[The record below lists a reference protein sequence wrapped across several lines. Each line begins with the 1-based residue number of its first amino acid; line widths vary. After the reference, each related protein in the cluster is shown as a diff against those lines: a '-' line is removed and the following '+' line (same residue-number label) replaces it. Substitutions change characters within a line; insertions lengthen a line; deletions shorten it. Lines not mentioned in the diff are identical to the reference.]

1 MSEKIKKN
9 NDRIEILTNKTIRD
23 KLLAYFKIYSQNKSV
38 NLPFSLTDLADY
50 LAVNRSAMTR
60 ELKNLKEEGF
70 IADFHK
76 EQIDEHR
83 SNLVVELKY
92 VGGNGAIQE
101 ISVVSKP
108 GRRVYSSSA
117 KMPKV
122 LNGLGIAIVST
133 PNGVMTDHKARL
145 MNVGGEVLCKVI

>member
-1 MSEKIKKN
+1 MSLSHPIG
-9 NDRIEILTNKTIRD
+9 DMLTRIRNGQAAGKEFITVPNSKLRHAVLT
-23 KLLAYFKIYSQNKSV
+23 V
-38 NLPFSLTDLADY
+38 
-50 LAVNRSAMTR
+50 
-60 ELKNLKEEGF
+60 LKDEGF
-70 IADFHK
+70 ITDFRK

-92 VGGNGAIQE
+92 NNGIGAIQE
-101 ISVVSKP
+101 ISVVSRP
-108 GRRVYSSSA
+108 GRRVYSGCV

-133 PNGVMTDHKARL
+133 PHGVMTDHKARL

>member
-1 MSEKIKKN
+1 MSLSHPIG
-9 NDRIEILTNKTIRD
+9 DMVTRIRNGQNAGKETIVVPNSKVRQAV
-23 KLLAYFKIYSQNKSV
+23 LSV
-38 NLPFSLTDLADY
+38 
-50 LAVNRSAMTR
+50 
-60 ELKNLKEEGF
+60 LKEEGF
-70 IADFHK
+70 IADFRIDA
-76 EQIDEHR
+76 IDEHR
-83 SNLVVELKY
+83 SNLIVVLKY

-108 GRRVYSSSA
+108 GRRVYSGSA

>member
-1 MSEKIKKN
+1 MSLSHPIG
-9 NDRIEILTNKTIRD
+9 DMLTRIRNGQAAGKEFITVPNSKLRHAVLT
-23 KLLAYFKIYSQNKSV
+23 V
-38 NLPFSLTDLADY
+38 
-50 LAVNRSAMTR
+50 
-60 ELKNLKEEGF
+60 LKDEGF
-70 IADFHK
+70 ITDFRK

-92 VGGNGAIQE
+92 NNGIGAIQE
-101 ISVVSKP
+101 ISVVSRP
-108 GRRVYSSSA
+108 GRRVYSGCA

-133 PNGVMTDHKARL
+133 PHGVMTDHKARL

>member
-1 MSEKIKKN
+1 MSLSHPIG
-9 NDRIEILTNKTIRD
+9 DMLTRIRNGQNAGKEQIIVPNS
-23 KLLAYFKIYSQNKSV
+23 KLRA
-38 NLPFSLTDLADY
+38 
-50 LAVNRSAMTR
+50 AVLNV
-60 ELKNLKEEGF
+60 LKDEGF
-70 IADFHK
+70 ITDFRNEK
-76 EQIDEHR
+76 IDEKR

-101 ISVVSKP
+101 IAVVSKP
-108 GRRVYSSSA
+108 GRRVYSGCV

-122 LNGLGIAIVST
+122 MNGLGIAIVST

>member
-1 MSEKIKKN
+1 MSLSHPIG
-9 NDRIEILTNKTIRD
+9 DMVTRIRNGQNAGKETISVPNS
-23 KLLAYFKIYSQNKSV
+23 KLRAAVLSV
-38 NLPFSLTDLADY
+38 
-50 LAVNRSAMTR
+50 
-60 ELKNLKEEGF
+60 LKDEGF
-70 IADFHK
+70 IEDFK
-76 EQIDEHR
+76 KQEIDEHR
-83 SNLVVELKY
+83 SNLIVTLKY
-92 VGGNGAIQE
+92 IGGNGAIQD

-108 GRRVYSSSA
+108 GRRVYSGSA

>member
-1 MSEKIKKN
+1 MSLSHPIG
-9 NDRIEILTNKTIRD
+9 DMLTRIRNGQNAGKETVIMPNS
-23 KLLAYFKIYSQNKSV
+23 KLRQAV
-38 NLPFSLTDLADY
+38 
-50 LAVNRSAMTR
+50 LAV
-60 ELKNLKEEGF
+60 LKEEGF
-70 IADFHK
+70 IADYQV
-76 EQIDEHR
+76 EAIDEKR
-83 SNLVVELKY
+83 SNLKVELKY

-108 GRRVYSSSA
+108 GRRVYSGSV

-145 MNVGGEVLCKVI
+145 MNVGGEVLCRVI

>member
-1 MSEKIKKN
+1 MVA
-9 NDRIEILTNKTIRD
+9 RIRNGQNAGKESIIVPNS
-23 KLLAYFKIYSQNKSV
+23 KLRAAV
-38 NLPFSLTDLADY
+38 
-50 LAVNRSAMTR
+50 LAV
-60 ELKNLKEEGF
+60 LKEEGF
-70 IADFHK
+70 ISDFRK
-76 EQIDEHR
+76 EMIDEHR
-83 SNLVVELKY
+83 ANLIVDLKY

-108 GRRVYSSSA
+108 GRRVYSGSA

>member
-1 MSEKIKKN
+1 MSLSHPIG
-9 NDRIEILTNKTIRD
+9 DMITRIRNGQNAGKETIVVPNS
-23 KLLAYFKIYSQNKSV
+23 KLRHAVLSV
-38 NLPFSLTDLADY
+38 
-50 LAVNRSAMTR
+50 
-60 ELKNLKEEGF
+60 LKEEGF
-70 IADFHK
+70 ITDFRIDA
-76 EQIDEHR
+76 IDEHR
-83 SNLVVELKY
+83 ANLIVELKY

-108 GRRVYSSSA
+108 GRRVYSGSA

>member
-1 MSEKIKKN
+1 MSLSHPIG
-9 NDRIEILTNKTIRD
+9 DMLTRIRNGQNAGKETVIMPNS
-23 KLLAYFKIYSQNKSV
+23 KLRQAV
-38 NLPFSLTDLADY
+38 
-50 LAVNRSAMTR
+50 LAV
-60 ELKNLKEEGF
+60 LKDEGF
-70 IADFHK
+70 IADYK
-76 EQIDEHR
+76 VEAIDEKR
-83 SNLVVELKY
+83 SNLSVELKY

-108 GRRVYSSSA
+108 GRRVYSGSV

-145 MNVGGEVLCKVI
+145 MNVGGEVLCRVI

>member
-1 MSEKIKKN
+1 MSLSHPIG
-9 NDRIEILTNKTIRD
+9 DMVARIRNGQNAGKESITVPNS
-23 KLLAYFKIYSQNKSV
+23 KLRAAV
-38 NLPFSLTDLADY
+38 
-50 LAVNRSAMTR
+50 LAV
-60 ELKNLKEEGF
+60 LKEEGF
-70 IADFHK
+70 IEDFQK
-76 EQIDEHR
+76 QEIDEHR
-83 SNLVVELKY
+83 SNLVVTLKY

-108 GRRVYSSSA
+108 GRRVYSGSA
-117 KMPKV
+117 KMPRV

>member
-1 MSEKIKKN
+1 MSLSHPIG
-9 NDRIEILTNKTIRD
+9 DMVARIRNGQNAGKETITLPNS
-23 KLLAYFKIYSQNKSV
+23 KLRASV
-38 NLPFSLTDLADY
+38 
-50 LAVNRSAMTR
+50 LAV
-60 ELKNLKEEGF
+60 LKEEGF
-70 IADFHK
+70 IEDFRK
-76 EQIDEHR
+76 EEIDEHR
-83 SNLVVELKY
+83 SNLVVTLKY

-108 GRRVYSSSA
+108 GRRVYSGCA

-133 PNGVMTDHKARL
+133 PHGVMTDHKARL